1 MTPIFEDVLR
11 ALLVGT
17 DVAGTRVFLA
27 RAPQVP
33 ADQQRTPYLVFFS
46 VGPDSA
52 SFDGRAGLGP
62 GRRVPGLDLRAVAV
76 EGARDR
82 RARSNR
88 SSTASRGDY
97 AGVRFGGMFYRSQSS
112 DYESHAD
119 IHHVF
124 MTFRILF
131 EFLPEFEN
139 FTIHPRKPNAIER
152 RITQ

>member
-46 VGPDSA
+46 VGPTPRHAMGGPVSVQDVEYQVSIFEPSQSKA
-52 SFDGRAGLGP
+52 LAIAATLKQKLDG
-62 GRRVPGLDLRAVAV
+62 VA
-76 EGARDR
+76 
-82 RARSNR
+82 
-88 SSTASRGDY
+88 GDY
-97 AGVRFGGMFYRSQSS
+97 AGVRFGGIFYRSQSS
-112 DYESHAD
+112 DYESHAN

-139 FTIHPRKPNAIER
+139 FTIHPRKPNATER